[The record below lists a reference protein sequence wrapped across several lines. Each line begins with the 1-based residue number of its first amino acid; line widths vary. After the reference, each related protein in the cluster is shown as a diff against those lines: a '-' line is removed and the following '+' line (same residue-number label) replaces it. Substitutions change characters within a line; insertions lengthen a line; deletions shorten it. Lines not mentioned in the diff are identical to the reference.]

1 MLKQK
6 RGLAYIFI
14 SLFVLSGCVYIFRSN
29 DIETEAQDEIIESP
43 IKVHMKDGRTVLFR
57 GGATF
62 SNLEITGNGTVYSLK
77 SEFEEHVEKIS
88 REEVAAYEVFKSGV
102 NAPATLFISAAA
114 TAGAVFGSAA
124 LAVLIF
130 GSCPTVYAATDSA
143 MVLESE
149 LFSNS
154 IAPIIEKRDVTD
166 LLVAPD
172 VTGLLQL
179 EIRNEALETHYINH
193 IELLEVSHKTG
204 TSIYPDTD
212 GKVYA
217 LKDFQAPVSAID
229 STGRDLLGVLS
240 SSDSLEYSSNIE
252 NSPLIDNVQWDT
264 IDLEFKV
271 SDDIPKALVFN
282 LRNSLFTTVLLY
294 DYLIASQ
301 GIESLDW
308 IGKELETVS
317 GAVAMGDFSQSFM
330 GLRVYQ
336 EVDGMFRPID
346 RIPNPGPI
354 APRKIAVALEETVE
368 DTIKIR
374 LRFLSDSWRID
385 QIELATFAEDPQ
397 VRYLPVDSVKG
408 VDGERSMEISNLLSQ
423 PDDNY
428 VVTMPG
434 NRFSVSFKTEVPDV
448 GYTQSYLLAAQGY
461 YTEWVREEWV
471 QNKPEIQ
478 FALNGDLI
486 VQAQQEWQRVKS
498 EFEAQFFESKI
509 PVR

>member
-14 SLFVLSGCVYIFRSN
+14 SLFMLSGCIYIFRSN
-29 DIETEAQDEIIESP
+29 DIETEVQNEIIESP
-43 IKVHMKDGRTVLFR
+43 IKAHMRDGRTVLFR
-57 GGATF
+57 EGATF
-62 SNLEITGNGTVYSLK
+62 SNLDIIGNGTVYSLN
-77 SEFEEHVEKIS
+77 SQFVEHIEKIS

-102 NAPATLFISAAA
+102 NAPATLFVSAAA
-114 TAGAVFGSAA
+114 TTGAVFGSAL
-124 LAVLIF
+124 LAILIF
-130 GSCPTVYAATDSA
+130 GSCPTVYAATDST

-193 IELLEVSHKTG
+193 MELLEVSHKTG
-204 TSIYPDTD
+204 TSTYPDTD

-217 LKDFQAPVSAID
+217 LKELKSPVSAID

-252 NSPLIDNVQWDT
+252 NSPLIENVQWDT

-308 IGKELETVS
+308 IGKELETVG

-330 GLRVYQ
+330 GLRIFKKLTA
-336 EVDGMFRPID
+336 GS
-346 RIPNPGPI
+346 GP
-354 APRKIAVALEETVE
+354 LTGFQ
-368 DTIKIR
+368 TQGQ
-374 LRFLSDSWRID
+374 L
-385 QIELATFAEDPQ
+385 
-397 VRYLPVDSVKG
+397 LP
-408 VDGERSMEISNLLSQ
+408 ER
-423 PDDNY
+423 
-428 VVTMPG
+428 
-434 NRFSVSFKTEVPDV
+434 
-448 GYTQSYLLAAQGY
+448 
-461 YTEWVREEWV
+461 
-471 QNKPEIQ
+471 
-478 FALNGDLI
+478 
-486 VQAQQEWQRVKS
+486 
-498 EFEAQFFESKI
+498 
-509 PVR
+509 